1 MGMAITH
8 FEIRA
13 PTFSA
18 TALVTE
24 TERMSSNSSYTQ
36 DRETAA
42 NTPAAATALL
52 GSKLPVKPTGTAER
66 VRASLILCPAR

>member
-1 MGMAITH
+1 
-8 FEIRA
+8 
-13 PTFSA
+13 
-18 TALVTE
+18 
-24 TERMSSNSSYTQ
+24 MSSNPQYTQ

-52 GSKLPVKPTGTAER
+52 GAKLPVKPTCTADR